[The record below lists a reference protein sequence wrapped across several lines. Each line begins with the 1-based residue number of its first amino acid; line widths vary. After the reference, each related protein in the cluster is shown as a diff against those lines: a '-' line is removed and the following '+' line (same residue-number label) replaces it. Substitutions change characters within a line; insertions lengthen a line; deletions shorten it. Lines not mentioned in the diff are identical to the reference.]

1 MRKFVLISTAV
12 ATVAITAGCG
22 MMEEKKIDYKTQGG
36 GNLPSLTVPPDLVLP
51 SADTRYIVPGAAGR
65 GSATAS
71 EYDRTRDAAPASE
84 GARALLPKVAVGK
97 SEVRIERAGSQRW
110 LVVQMPAVEAWQTA
124 KDFWQELGFI
134 INVETPEAGVM
145 ETDWAENRAKI
156 PQEGIRK
163 WLGRAMDMA
172 YSTGDRDKFRTRIE
186 NGSVPGTVEIYI
198 SHRGMRE
205 IYEGTQSG
213 GDDGRGRTLWQ
224 PREADPEVEAEMLR
238 RLMVRLGTE
247 EKVAQARVA
256 EKAAAPMA
264 TLVKPGDGSASL
276 KMPEAF
282 DRAWRR
288 VGLALDRIGFVVE
301 DRDRA
306 AGVYFVRYAD
316 PEADGA
322 TRKKGFLDKMAFWQ
336 SEEKKGVAKKYRVR
350 ILAQGDATVVTVLNE
365 QGEAL
370 RTETATRIVTL
381 LFEQLK

>member
-12 ATVAITAGCG
+12 AVTGCS

-51 SADTRYIVPGAAGR
+51 SADTRYTVSGVAGR
-65 GSATAS
+65 GAATAS
-71 EYDRTRDAAPASE
+71 DYERMRGTAPVSE
-84 GARALLPKVAVGK
+84 SSRVLLPKVDK
-97 SEVRIERAGSQRW
+97 VRIERAGAQRW
-110 LVVQMPAVEAWQTA
+110 LVVQMPSKEAWQTA

-134 INVETPEAGVM
+134 INIETPEAGVM

-156 PQEGIRK
+156 PQEGLRK

-186 NGSVPGTVEIYI
+186 NGSEAGTVEIYI

-213 GDDGRGRTLWQ
+213 GDDGKGRTLWQ
-224 PREADPEVEAEMLR
+224 PRESDPEIEAEMLR
-238 RLMVRLGTE
+238 RLMLRLGVE
-247 EKVAQARVA
+247 DKVAQAKMA

-264 TLVKPGDGSASL
+264 VLIKPGDGSASL

-288 VGLALDRIGFVVE
+288 VGLALDRVGFVVE

-306 AGVYFVRYAD
+306 GGIYFVRYAD
-316 PEADGA
+316 PESDGA
-322 TRKKGFLDKMAFWQ
+322 TKKKGFLDKMAFWQ
-336 SEEKKGVAKKYRVR
+336 SDEKKGVAKKYRVR
-350 ILAQGDATVVTVLNE
+350 VQSQGDETVVTVLNE
-365 QGEAL
+365 QGETL